1 VNAIECVLDDEYLC
15 TYQGQ
20 SVQPVATHT
29 VQSLRV
35 SGDGLILSSATGST
49 AYSMAA
55 GGSIVHPSIKCMLL
69 ERGHLA
75 ALPVCRNTDVPKP
88 DWSMCEA
95 CSGLLGG
102 YESPL
107 VPCLP
112 LNTSPISRCIERLRL
127 RLRLRRTV
135 RYGTVRCGTCRRLI
149 VEFAAKQK
157 PDVIDQRPTVLSLTA
172 LGRRRCAR

>member
-1 VNAIECVLDDEYLC
+1 
-15 TYQGQ
+15 
-20 SVQPVATHT
+20 
-29 VQSLRV
+29 
-35 SGDGLILSSATGST
+35 
-49 AYSMAA
+49 MAA

-75 ALPVCRNTDVPKP
+75 ALPVCRNTDAPKP

-95 CSGLLGG
+95 CLQWAS
-102 YESPL
+102 YEANESPP

-112 LNTSPISRCIERLRL
+112 LNISPISRCVERL

-135 RYGTVRCGTCRRLI
+135 RYGTVRCGTCRRLT
-149 VEFAAKQK
+149 VELAAKQK
-157 PDVIDQRPTVLSLTA
+157 PDVIDDQRPTVLSLTA